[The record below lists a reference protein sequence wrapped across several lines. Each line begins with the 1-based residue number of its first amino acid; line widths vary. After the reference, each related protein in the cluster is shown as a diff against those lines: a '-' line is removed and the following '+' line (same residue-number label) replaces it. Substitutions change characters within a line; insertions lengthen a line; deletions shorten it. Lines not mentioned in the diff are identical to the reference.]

1 MIIDLFQLDS
11 INFQV
16 NKTYSRL
23 IEMSD
28 VKYTKITLDNGMDV
42 ILHKDKSIPM
52 VAVNV
57 WYHVGSKDEELG
69 KTGFAHLF
77 EHMMFEGSKHHN
89 ENHFEPLQKVG
100 ANLNG
105 STNMDRTN
113 YWENVPSN
121 YLELAL
127 WLEADRMGYLLDALT
142 QERLDNQREV
152 VKNERRQ
159 TYENRPYGMAHWNM
173 QGQLFPSP
181 HPYNWMTIGSQEDL
195 DDASLEDVQA
205 FFKKYY
211 SPSNASLSIA
221 GDIDVNQSIEMVN
234 KYFSSLSPGE
244 PNDKVSRFDSSLS
257 GRVELFMPDNVSLPK
272 VYIAWTTP
280 PHLDK
285 SEPELDILSLILA
298 DGRNS
303 RLYSKLVY
311 PNIAQNVS
319 AYAYSSEIAGQFF
332 IEATASP
339 GHTLTDIENII
350 DEELERLVTDP
361 PTDEE
366 MEIALN
372 KIEHYNYSQ
381 LSKIGGFGGK
391 ADLLN
396 HYNVF
401 ANDPEYINTFINE
414 YEKVTTAD
422 VISSKKNI
430 LNEDQVRLRVA
441 PNAHLIPVELDL
453 DRTIEPEAAEPQS
466 FRPPQHQKCVLSNGI
481 EVVYINKPGPP
492 LVSCGVLIKTGATS
506 DSEDLPGLAYFTS
519 MLTREGTTSRTS
531 AEIYHDLDKLGTSMS
546 VESRR
551 EFIFYSLEILA
562 KHFNSGL
569 DILSD
574 IIKNPVFPENE
585 IERIKAKQ
593 LGDLQRSKDEPNAV
607 ADRLFPRLIYG
618 ETSGYGHP
626 VIGNE
631 ESIKRFTRADLQSF
645 KNAAFT
651 PEMSQIIVVGNI
663 EFSDVQKACE
673 LYFSDWK
680 SSEDNQGYSI
690 VNTIDN
696 NQNPVGIYICD
707 KPDSAQSVIRA
718 GHTIFPRRDDRYYQ
732 MNLVNFIFGGQF
744 SSRLNSNLREDKG
757 YSYGFHSGV
766 SWYSNE
772 SLLVA
777 GGSVQTDKT
786 KESMIEILKEF
797 DEILSS
803 RTITEEELDD
813 ARNQLLRGYPAGFE
827 RLSQIMDNM
836 IQLGVHDLEDDYFE
850 KVPANLKSVSL
861 DQVRS
866 TAASTIKPKE
876 LKILIVGDKQEIISG
891 LQSLDLPIFEID
903 SEGNILG
910 N

>member
-1 MIIDLFQLDS
+1 
-11 INFQV
+11 
-16 NKTYSRL
+16 
-23 IEMSD
+23 
-28 VKYTKITLDNGMDV
+28 MDV

-100 ANLNG
+100 ASLNG

-173 QGQLFPSP
+173 QGQLFPAP
-181 HPYNWMTIGSQEDL
+181 HPYNWMTIGSQADL
-195 DDASLEDVQA
+195 DSASLEDVQA
-205 FFKKYY
+205 FFRKYY

-221 GDIDVNQSIEMVN
+221 GDIDVNQSIDMVN

-272 VYIAWTTP
+272 LYIAWTTP
-280 PHLDK
+280 PHLDS
-285 SEPELDILSLILA
+285 SEPELDILSLVLA

-311 PNIAQNVS
+311 PNVAQNVS

-339 GHTLTDIENII
+339 GHSLSEIESII
-350 DEELERLVTDP
+350 DEELERIITDP
-361 PTDEE
+361 PSDEE

-381 LSKIGGFGGK
+381 LSKVGGFGGK

-401 ANDPEYINTFINE
+401 ASDPEYINTFIKE
-414 YEKVTTAD
+414 YERVTSSD
-422 VISSKKNI
+422 VISSRIKV
-430 LNEDQVRLRVA
+430 LNENQVRLRVE
-441 PNAHLIPVELDL
+441 PNAHLVPVELDL
-453 DRTIEPEAAEPQS
+453 DRTIEPQASEPQT
-466 FRPPQHQKCVLSNGI
+466 FKPPKHQKRFLSNGI
-481 EVVYINKPGPP
+481 EVVHVKKDGPP
-492 LVSCGVLIKTGATS
+492 LVGCGVLIKTGATS
-506 DSEDLPGLAYFTS
+506 DTKELPGLAYFTS
-519 MLTREGTTSRTS
+519 MLTREGTNTRTS
-531 AEIYHDLDKLGTSMS
+531 AEIYNDLDKLGTSMNI
-546 VESRR
+546 ESRR
-551 EFIFYSLEILA
+551 EFIFYSIEVLA

-574 IIKNPVFPENE
+574 VIKNPVFPQDE
-585 IERIKAKQ
+585 IDRIKSKQ
-593 LGDLQRSKDEPNAV
+593 LGDLQRSKDEPNSI
-607 ADRLFPRLIYG
+607 ADRVFPKLIYG
-618 ETSGYGHP
+618 ENSGYGHP
-626 VIGNE
+626 VTGNE
-631 ESIKRFTRADLQSF
+631 ESIKKFTGEDLKAF
-645 KNAAFT
+645 KNGAFS
-651 PEMSQIIVVGNI
+651 PDRSQIIVVGNM
-663 EFSDVQKACE
+663 EFDEVYSICE
-673 LYFSDWK
+673 NYFSDWESD
-680 SSEDNQGYSI
+680 SSTRDLTPDDASASSL
-690 VNTIDN
+690 
-696 NQNPVGIYICD
+696 NPVGIYICD
-707 KPDSAQSVIRA
+707 KPESAQSVIRA
-718 GHTIFPRRDDRYYQ
+718 GHTIFSRSDGRYYQ

-744 SSRLNSNLREDKG
+744 SSRLNLNLREDKG

-766 SWYSNE
+766 SWYSDS

-786 KESMIEILKEF
+786 TESIVEILKEF
-797 DEILSS
+797 NEIVSD
-803 RTITEEELDD
+803 RTITEEELED

-836 IQLGVHDLEDDYFE
+836 IQLGVHDLGDDYFE
-850 KVPANLKSVSL
+850 RVPENLKSVSL
-861 DQVRS
+861 EQVRS
-866 TAASTIKPKE
+866 TATDVIDPTE
-876 LKILIVGDKQEIISG
+876 LKILIVGDKQEIIQG
-891 LQSLDLPIFEID
+891 LESLGHPIFEVD
-903 SEGNILG
+903 SEGAILSG
-910 N
+910 